1 MRDGTINRK
10 VAEEPMQANDLIRG
24 DARRKTAQGSL
35 EPRGAPFRLNP
46 PHTKAFAGNLG
57 VILGSGDQNHA
68 VTLVSIPG
76 IAISDIEGIRHQPGY
91 PISGHLFAQ

>member
-1 MRDGTINRK
+1 MNMRQSSNPELGT
-10 VAEEPMQANDLIRG
+10 AFGTFL
-24 DARRKTAQGSL
+24 TAKPVIG
-35 EPRGAPFRLNP
+35 RTPFRLNP

-76 IAISDIEGIRHQPGY
+76 IAISDIEGIRHQSGY